1 MRIATRLVV
10 GVILLTSMATTQAA
24 VVFDQ
29 STTGGGGIFTQG
41 FIVAEDFQLTAPST
55 TLRSF
60 RVLLWDSVPNNIG
73 TLDGFDGTLGW
84 AIYGAN
90 INGGPGTLLSMGSA
104 TPILTDTGQQIQNTD
119 LIRADA
125 NFSPEVVL
133 GPGVYW
139 LGVREGAFTSAPDGT
154 QLSWATTSAPVGS
167 AAYRN
172 TDEQNPSSG
181 NWSEATGFHLAFS
194 LSDTAVP
201 EPSLA
206 LAGFAAL
213 GGMLC
218 RRPRPL
224 VCVAQRAEEYGGAA

>member
-1 MRIATRLVV
+1 
-10 GVILLTSMATTQAA
+10 MATTQAG

-73 TLDGFDGTLGW
+73 TLDGFDGTLAW

-139 LGVREGAFTSAPDGT
+139 MGPRRSLYVRSGRHAAVLGND
-154 QLSWATTSAPVGS
+154 QAPVGS

-172 TDEQNPSSG
+172 PDEQNPSSG

-224 VCVAQRAEEYGGAA
+224 VCVALRAEEYGVTGGLPPTMYPALS